1 MTSRASWTH
10 PTTGR
15 ATSSSQRTWRYGL
28 RRGACPAPGHP
39 RQVLRGHLGR
49 AAPRRPRRQPT
60 WRGRWISPG
69 ETGLGGRPRRCLRPI
84 DGPLARVRG
93 ERAEAASCDRAA
105 THPQGVWI
113 FVRASSRAVLEQGTL
128 PRWRAAISPAPCRA
142 RAPIPTP
149 GAPRPPLPPRTRWS
163 PPRRP
168 TSEPH
173 ARPADASAPQRS
185 RARARASRLAMKGTT
200 QIRQYGVLASLK
212 RLGEAGGESGADR
225 GRSRARWQTSEL
237 QALCAPSPGGRCARS
252 TSSEGHGAT
261 GHRGKERAQRRGRRP
276 PSLPWRAAG
285 RRRARDGPVGRR
297 RSSRAPPAPA
307 SLARLRRAARSIRS
321 SSRRPERP
329 MPRQCSRFT
338 TSITSTPPRA
348 RLLGVTLRAAPRQAT
363 ECSPRQRAPGARASC
378 ELVARTLMAVSAAR
392 ARPICRRS
400 HPGDQPVLRRPV
412 AIPFTVSSSARCS
425 SGSTSSWAR
434 RRARSSTWSTCIGRR

>member
-39 RQVLRGHLGR
+39 RQVLTGHLGR

-105 THPQGVWI
+105 THPQGVCI

-128 PRWRAAISPAPCRA
+128 PEMAGGNLPGTMPRLSADPDAWRPHASPF
-142 RAPIPTP
+142 
-149 GAPRPPLPPRTRWS
+149 PRTRWS

-200 QIRQYGVLASLK
+200 EIRQYGVLASLK
-212 RLGEAGGESGADR
+212 RLGEAGGEER
-225 GRSRARWQTSEL
+225 GRSGQIAS
-237 QALCAPSPGGRCARS
+237 
-252 TSSEGHGAT
+252 
-261 GHRGKERAQRRGRRP
+261 
-276 PSLPWRAAG
+276 
-285 RRRARDGPVGRR
+285 
-297 RSSRAPPAPA
+297 
-307 SLARLRRAARSIRS
+307 SLAD
-321 SSRRPERP
+321 E
-329 MPRQCSRFT
+329 
-338 TSITSTPPRA
+338 
-348 RLLGVTLRAAPRQAT
+348 
-363 ECSPRQRAPGARASC
+363 
-378 ELVARTLMAVSAAR
+378 
-392 ARPICRRS
+392 
-400 HPGDQPVLRRPV
+400 
-412 AIPFTVSSSARCS
+412 
-425 SGSTSSWAR
+425 
-434 RRARSSTWSTCIGRR
+434 